1 VLPNSELANAAL
13 DWNRLPEM
21 ARLTSPAVQIAPP
34 VPRDPLPVVLLA
46 GTDLGLGSNL
56 DQMSCSARSS
66 GSKGIFEVVYFAVWF
81 RGRPMAGE

>member
-1 VLPNSELANAAL
+1 MSAPVMLFGSVGASMAAATGRPSQSHL
-13 DWNRLPEM
+13 
-21 ARLTSPAVQIAPP
+21 VY
-34 VPRDPLPVVLLA
+34 A

>member
-1 VLPNSELANAAL
+1 VMFERGRAIK
-13 DWNRLPEM
+13 DG
-21 ARLTSPAVQIAPP
+21 
-34 VPRDPLPVVLLA
+34 